1 MLVKFFSS
9 YRVKILL
16 EVLKMS
22 NISINYINYDWLK
35 YFKYF
40 NGVNT
45 SDYSVTSESW
55 EHSCN
60 LLMTHPVHCS
70 TLYPAMINMIE
81 QSQLCVWPG
90 SINIFSNYILILSSE
105 SWQLCILTV
114 AGVDWSEMLKH
125 DEKCKLYEFTEH
137 FTLMT
142 QLYIPAFNILG
153 KCLFWIWSYVSFLWW
168 LFKKNE

>member
-1 MLVKFFSS
+1 
-9 YRVKILL
+9 
-16 EVLKMS
+16 MS

-114 AGVDWSEMLKH
+114 AGVRCWNMMKSVNCMNSLNISHSWHNFTFLHSISWVNVYSE
-125 DEKCKLYEFTEH
+125 YEVMFH
-137 FTLMT
+137 FYDDYLRKMNKRIFILFLIYFV
-142 QLYIPAFNILG
+142 LYILG
-153 KCLFWIWSYVSFLWW
+153 VT
-168 LFKKNE
+168 E